1 MSSQTRINELQA
13 SRFPPEHLRTPGPP
27 LPTQRTLF
35 GENPYATNRHDRH
48 SGPSCANTISYSL
61 ENAEWNGHEYEIRR
75 MQSQLQNMNS
85 RIHQATS
92 SAPEIDQVLREAQN
106 TPFTDRIGHAPVHH
120 PGKLKIPPYEGNTDP
135 RQYLTAF
142 CIAMGRTHFSEE
154 ERDAGFCQL
163 FVENLSGSAL
173 TWFSRLESRSIDSY
187 HQLTT
192 AFLKQYSMY
201 IRRGAPAPTCGHSA
215 KGQRTP
221 CENSSTSSKA

>member
-35 GENPYATNRHDRH
+35 GENPTPPTVHDRH
-48 SGPSCANTISYSL
+48 SWAILRKHHLLLLGK
-61 ENAEWNGHEYEIRR
+61 RR
-75 MQSQLQNMNS
+75 ME
-85 RIHQATS
+85 RPRCFERH
-92 SAPEIDQVLREAQN
+92 R
-106 TPFTDRIGHAPVHH
+106 TPLHRQDRPRSGPP
-120 PGKLKIPPYEGNTDP
+120 PGKAEDTPYEGNTDP

-201 IRRGAPAPTCGHSA
+201 IRRGVSCADLWALSQGPKDSLRKFIDKF
-215 KGQRTP
+215 KGVASRLTA
-221 CENSSTSSKA
+221 TVTKASRR